1 MTPSKNADGHTFKEL
16 YDAAA
21 NKQTEVEPVDSGG
34 MIDCPECDGEGDLEY
49 ERAVPMS
56 NSNPHGYYE
65 DYWAECE
72 NCGGNGQIEPE
83 EE

>member
-1 MTPSKNADGHTFKEL
+1 MTLTKST
-16 YDAAA
+16 
-21 NKQTEVEPVDSGG
+21 T
-34 MIDCPECDGEGDLEY
+34 CPECDGEGDLEY